1 MSTALAPGFRD
12 AAHDAQKVFRVL
24 MDALARPTTV
34 QPLALDI
41 APPAP
46 LTPELAS
53 VALALADQD
62 APLWLD
68 ETLGSEPAVAQWLRF
83 HTGAS
88 IVSDPAEAAFA
99 LVRDPRALPPL
110 DAFALGTEEFPDRS
124 TTVVLAVE
132 SLEGGTALR
141 VEGPGLPRPGTL
153 SPTPLPHEFID
164 TLRDNRALFPR
175 GVDFIFAAPGALAAL
190 PRSSRLTEEA

>member
-1 MSTALAPGFRD
+1 MSAALSPGFKD
-12 AAHDAQKVFRVL
+12 AAHDAQRVFRVL

-34 QPLALDI
+34 QPLALDL

-53 VALALADQD
+53 IALALADGD

-68 ETLGSEPAVAQWLRF
+68 ETLAAEPAVAQWLRF
-83 HTGAS
+83 HTGAA
-88 IVSDPAEAAFA
+88 VVTDPADAAFA
-99 LVRDPRALPPL
+99 LVRDPRKVPPL

-124 TTVVLAVE
+124 TTIVLVVD
-132 SLEGGTALR
+132 SLEGGTRLR
-141 VEGPGLPRPGTL
+141 VEGPGLPGPGTL
-153 SPTPLPHEFID
+153 SPTPLPDGFTE

-175 GVDFIFAAPGALAAL
+175 GVDFLFAAPGALAAL
-190 PRSSRLTEEA
+190 PRSSRLLEEA

>member
-1 MSTALAPGFRD
+1 MSAALAPGFQN
-12 AAHDAQKVFRVL
+12 AAHDAQRVFRVL

-34 QPLALDI
+34 QPLALDL

-53 VALALADQD
+53 IALSLADGD

-68 ETLGSEPAVAQWLRF
+68 ETLASEPAVAQWLRF
-83 HTGAS
+83 HTGAA
-88 IVSDPAEAAFA
+88 VVTDPAEAAFA
-99 LVRDPRALPPL
+99 LVRDAHALPPL

-124 TTVVLAVE
+124 TTVVLAVD
-132 SLEGGTALR
+132 SLEGGTGLR

-153 SPTPLPHEFID
+153 SPTPLPDGFAE
-164 TLRDNRALFPR
+164 TLRDNRSLFPR

-190 PRSSRLTEEA
+190 PRSSRLIREA